1 MDNLITR
8 PWGVKALTGLM
19 ALQTIGLL
27 TLGLLSGQALLLVIA
42 VFDVLITFA
51 LYKGKNWAWALV
63 ILANALAVLG
73 SVPVITNFSTI
84 VPTSIL
90 QALLSILVLVIA
102 LIPTTRSYYKGSTSG
117 KNQLSIG
124 GLGFKI
130 FLGIILLIVL
140 LFSALFFVAA

>member
-1 MDNLITR
+1 MDNLSTR

-19 ALQTIGLL
+19 ALQSSMLL
-27 TLGLLSGQALLLVIA
+27 ILGVLSGQASFLVIA
-42 VFDVLITFA
+42 VFAGLITFA
-51 LYKGKNWAWALV
+51 LYKGKNWAWALL

-73 SVPVITNFSTI
+73 SLPVITNFSTI
-84 VPTSIL
+84 VATSIL

-102 LIPTTRSYYKGSTSG
+102 LIPATRSYYKGSTSG

-130 FLGIILLIVL
+130 FLGIILLIVI
-140 LFSALFFVAA
+140 LFGALFFVAT